1 MLISMFEIH
10 ANQSAAK
17 LFAVDQT
24 LVCKIVFTI
33 PETQDRYWKQKT
45 KLQGKEVYFHSK
57 HADNVCCLSLV
68 AEKHH
73 IVICWS
79 ENTNLNPKNILHWGQ
94 ENVSW
99 YQNEATQLSPY
110 VWHISLWLLHVLF
123 ASYLLF
129 QQRPDYAGREISRNI
144 IPVVKIDAT
153 VLHGSFQGAPVS
165 LFRGH
170 HMFTYQ
176 NQAHHKTFS
185 LEDLI
190 MLSSLSCLT
199 WYPFKKKKMTIHTCF
214 TSSKRISGPALSN
227 LECDSIKVVYAQIF

>member
-99 YQNEATQLSPY
+99 YQNEATHLSPY
-110 VWHISLWLLHVLF
+110 VWHISLWLLHVL
-123 ASYLLF
+123 LLHICYSNRDLTM
-129 QQRPDYAGREISRNI
+129 QAEKSAGILSQLSRSMPQFFMGAFRVCLYHFLGAITCSPTRIKLI
-144 IPVVKIDAT
+144 IKHFLWKI
-153 VLHGSFQGAPVS
+153 L
-165 LFRGH
+165 
-170 HMFTYQ
+170 
-176 NQAHHKTFS
+176 
-185 LEDLI
+185 
-190 MLSSLSCLT
+190 
-199 WYPFKKKKMTIHTCF
+199 
-214 TSSKRISGPALSN
+214 
-227 LECDSIKVVYAQIF
+227 